1 MMANEN
7 IIRDA
12 IKVMENGLEKETS
25 CFSITRD
32 VFTARLESFI
42 IDTNKYLEAA
52 IVGEI
57 GNNQF

>member
-1 MMANEN
+1 MLWGL
-7 IIRDA
+7 
-12 IKVMENGLEKETS
+12 IKYRKWY
-25 CFSITRD
+25 SID